1 MKFPKNAVLELTYK
15 CNHRCLFC
23 SCPWEDQSSFYKR
36 GEELSV
42 SEWKCAVEELLNL
55 GVTDF
60 SISGGEAII
69 RAGAKEIIRFI
80 RGSLSA
86 NNINS
91 EITLISNGL
100 SLSEDW
106 LKFFKKE
113 NVHLSISLPGL
124 QTFAKHTGV
133 NNVDSVLNWFSYAK
147 DLGLKTTANITVTK
161 LNLFELKET
170 IASALLSGAYDVLLN
185 RFLPGGRGLAYL
197 KDLMLTTEE
206 LNKMLEDA
214 EFVLTLANR
223 YGNIGTEIPL
233 CSIDDPYKYKR
244 LHIGYKCAAATRF
257 FVIGPSG
264 EVRTCNHSPRIVGHI
279 FHPQVIADVEYWNRY
294 AQDELTIKEC
304 NGCMGNAI
312 CSCGCREVASILS
325 KHVEKPDPSLLL
337 THRNLYI

>member
-23 SCPWEDQSSFYKR
+23 SCPWEDQSSSYNR

-42 SEWKCAVEELLNL
+42 SEWKGAVAELLNL

-60 SISGGEAII
+60 SISGGEAIL
-69 RAGAKEIIRFI
+69 RDGAKEIISFI
-80 RGSLSA
+80 RESLSA
-86 NNINS
+86 NKINS
-91 EITLISNGL
+91 EITIISNGL

-113 NVHLSISLPGL
+113 NVRLSISLPGL
-124 QTFAKHTGV
+124 QTFFIHTGM
-133 NNVDSVLNWFSYAK
+133 NNVDNVLNWFSCAK
-147 DLGLKTTANITVTK
+147 AMGLKTTANITVTK

-214 EFVLTLANR
+214 EFVLSLANR

-233 CSIDDPYKYKR
+233 CSINDPYKYKR
-244 LHIGYKCAAATRF
+244 LRIGYKCAAATRF

-279 FHPQVIADVEYWNRY
+279 FHPEVITDLDYWNKY

-304 NGCMGNAI
+304 IGCMGNSI

-325 KHVEKPDPSLLL
+325 KHVEKPDPSLIL
-337 THRNLYI
+337 THRNLYM